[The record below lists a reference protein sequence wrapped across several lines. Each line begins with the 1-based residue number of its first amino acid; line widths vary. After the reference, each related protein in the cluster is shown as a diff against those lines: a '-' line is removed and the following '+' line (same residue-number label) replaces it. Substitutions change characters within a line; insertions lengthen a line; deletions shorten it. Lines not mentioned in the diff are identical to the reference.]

1 MSQVIENDESSTNA
15 KICTQY
21 GIDNTALQQ
30 KMQRYLKKE
39 RIGEGTYAIVYKAID
54 TLTSQTVAIK
64 RHKPSPRTL
73 LDISSIR
80 ELNALKSLPPHPNI
94 LQLLDVYHT
103 PDTMELCLV
112 LDYHATDLEMLIK
125 DRKLIFTAGNIKAW
139 MLMILRAVEH
149 MHQRFLI
156 HRVNTEMIL
165 LFY

>member
-1 MSQVIENDESSTNA
+1 MSKVIENDELSTNA
-15 KICTQY
+15 EICAQY
-21 GIDNTALQQ
+21 GIDNTIPQQ

-39 RIGEGTYAIVYKAID
+39 RIGEGTYAIIYKAID

-64 RHKPSPRTL
+64 RLKPSPRTL
-73 LDISSIR
+73 LDISSVR

-125 DRKLIFTAGNIKAW
+125 DRKLVFTAGNIKAW

-156 HRVNTEMIL
+156 HRVKHIKTF
-165 LFY
+165 LFH